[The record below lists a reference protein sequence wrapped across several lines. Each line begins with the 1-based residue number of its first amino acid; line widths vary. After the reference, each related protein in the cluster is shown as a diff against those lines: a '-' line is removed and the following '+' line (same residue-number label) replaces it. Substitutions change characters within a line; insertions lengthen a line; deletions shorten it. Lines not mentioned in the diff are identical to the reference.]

1 VSPATAVGEQV
12 IALRSEGNSFADIA
26 KTVGVKHSRDAFNMF
41 VGAVQQRPVRQ
52 RTKLR
57 AEESARL
64 DVLERRIRRNSDAE
78 QRERKLASL
87 GKLREL
93 LAGT

>member
-1 VSPATAVGEQV
+1 MSSATADGERV

-26 KTVGVKHSRDAFNMF
+26 KTVGVERSRDAFRLF
-41 VGAVQQRPVRQ
+41 VGAVEQRSTRE
-52 RTKLR
+52 RAKLR

-64 DVLERRIRRNSDAE
+64 DVLERRIRRNTDTE
-78 QRERKLASL
+78 QRERKLVSL
-87 GKLREL
+87 GKLRQL